1 MSSSLSSSSSPSSSS
16 SSSSSPIVPVQ
27 ISRGDTVGKLPRPS
41 PLVRGKAMT
50 PVDALLAATMAAN
63 LASEAAVE
71 AANNAQET
79 AQAAAQAAA
88 EAVRAAQAAQATASS
103 STRNYAVVPE
113 IPVRLLRSRRGFLR
127 IPKFRM
133 SGKPR
138 KQLKASRTKKRKPSF
153 QTVAVEILSR
163 SPSPEVTH
171 SSRRQRISNALP
183 EVVPMDTTGGGGS
196 RLTDRK
202 KTKKQKKYRCK

>member
-1 MSSSLSSSSSPSSSS
+1 
-16 SSSSSPIVPVQ
+16 
-27 ISRGDTVGKLPRPS
+27 
-41 PLVRGKAMT
+41 
-50 PVDALLAATMAAN
+50 MAAN
-63 LASEAAVE
+63 LATET
-71 AANNAQET
+71 ANNAQEAAQES
-79 AQAAAQAAA
+79 AQAALAAA

-138 KQLKASRTKKRKPSF
+138 KQSKQKARQTNKRNSGFPMVDL
-153 QTVAVEILSR
+153 QIPSR
-163 SPSPEVTH
+163 SSSPEATH
-171 SSRRQRISNALP
+171 SSRRQRISYALP
-183 EVVPMDTTGGGGS
+183 VPLIGAVPMDTRVQGG